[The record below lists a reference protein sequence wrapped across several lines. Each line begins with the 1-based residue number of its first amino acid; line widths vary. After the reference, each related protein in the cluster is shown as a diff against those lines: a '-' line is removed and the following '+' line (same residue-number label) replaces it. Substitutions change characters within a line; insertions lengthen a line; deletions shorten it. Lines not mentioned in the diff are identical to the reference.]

1 MESKKGTAHRRRVE
15 RGIYRQPNG
24 KYAVCFMLA
33 GKPRFRTVAGD
44 LDAARRQ
51 RELLVAAAEAGAL
64 TVSPRLRFATV
75 ADRWLTRFE
84 AKVAAGQRRERTL
97 EAYRYHV
104 KKRLLPTL
112 APRLMHTIGV
122 DDVAALLTGLRTAGC
137 SEKTAAEALATLH
150 SIARFAIRN
159 GWLAGN
165 PVAKLEA
172 DERPHPTG
180 RRQRVLGRDE
190 IGRLLAACLPR
201 YRPLLATALYSGLR
215 ISELLGLVWDD
226 VDLAAGVIHVRAQ
239 LSRAHRGV
247 PARRVAPKT
256 PAAVRDV
263 PLVAQLAEVLRE
275 YRRRSAFA
283 FTAGSDWVFAT
294 GRGTPLGHRNVE
306 RRALQRAAK
315 RAGLDGGG
323 WPPLRFHD
331 LRHTFASHLVLDLRL
346 DPAQVSRI
354 LGHARVTITLDVYT
368 HLFDEARHADEIR
381 NQMAQS
387 AFARLLAA
395 ASSASD
401 EARLVA
407 LPGGGA
413 T

>member
-1 MESKKGTAHRRRVE
+1 MESKKGTVQRRRVE

-33 GKPRFRTVAGD
+33 SKPRFRTVAGD

-64 TVSPRLRFATV
+64 AVSPRLRFATV

-97 EAYRYHV
+97 EAHRYHV

-159 GWLAGN
+159 GWLADN

-226 VDLAAGVIHVRAQ
+226 VDLAGVIHVRAQ

-275 YRRRSAFA
+275 HRRCAAFN
-283 FTAGSDWVFAT
+283 AGSDWVFAA

-306 RRALQRAAK
+306 RRALQRAAQ
-315 RAGLDGGG
+315 RGGLDGGNC
-323 WPPLRFHD
+323 PPLRFHD

-354 LGHARVTITLDVYT
+354 LGRARATITLDVYT
-368 HLFDEARHADEIR
+368 HLFDEARHTDEIR

-395 ASSASD
+395 ASSTSD

-407 LPGGGA
+407 LPGGRA